1 MIILAVGDSY
11 MAASYFRDAFEG
23 LGADHRVEYFD
34 VDADRSFH
42 PTSASECSLR
52 EFQGSP
58 AELTEHMGG
67 VEVLVVHGAPVTDA
81 VLDASS
87 ELRLVCCARGG
98 PVNVD
103 VDAVKARGLPL
114 VTTPGKNAEAVA
126 DQTLAFLVMLAR
138 GFPKAQR
145 FIDRGGR
152 VIDNW
157 AGATF
162 LGNDLRGHT
171 LGLVGFGR
179 IGRRVAKRSLSF
191 GMHVL
196 AFDPFW
202 GDGAD
207 GQVERV
213 NELDELLARADFVSV
228 HARASAENE
237 NLFGAAQ
244 FARMKPGAFFVNTA
258 RETLVDEDALDEAL
272 GSGHLGGAALDVI
285 RLSPHAARH
294 RLLRH
299 ENVVITPHIGGATHE
314 TLIQG
319 AEMIAMEITRFASGE
334 PLVNAV
340 TRGRVRS

>member
-11 MAASYFRDAFEG
+11 MAASYFRDAFDG
-23 LGADHRVEYFD
+23 LGADHRVEYLD
-34 VDADRSFH
+34 IDAHRSFH
-42 PTSASECSLR
+42 PTSASERKLQ
-52 EFQGSP
+52 EYQGSP
-58 AELTEHMGG
+58 DEVAEHMDG
-67 VEVLVVHGAPVTDA
+67 VEVLVVHGAPVTDT

-87 ELRLVCCARGG
+87 DLRLVCCARGG

-103 VDAVKARGLPL
+103 VDAVKARDLPL

-145 FIDRGGR
+145 FIDRGGI
-152 VIDNW
+152 VTDNW

-191 GMHVL
+191 GMRVL

-207 GQVERV
+207 SQVERV
-213 NELDELLARADFVSV
+213 HELDELLVRSDFVSV
-228 HARASAENE
+228 HARASADNE

-285 RLSPHAARH
+285 RTSPQAARH

-299 ENVVITPHIGGATHE
+299 GNVVITPHIGGATHE

-334 PLVNAV
+334 PLVNVV